1 MKRLIFVCGPNGVG
15 KSTAC
20 RALVEAL
27 PAAAY
32 VDSDWC
38 RAMHPFAFDEETIGL
53 VRANIVAL
61 LGNYFRAPF
70 IEDVIFSYGLH
81 GPRKRIFDDVLGALE
96 AMEIAYRL
104 CPLILTCDPAD
115 QIARMQADAR
125 DDARIRRAIE
135 NTRAI
140 YAAYDYPTV
149 DATGL
154 TVPQT
159 VERIVRV
166 LAERYGVQPRG

>member
-1 MKRLIFVCGPNGVG
+1 
-15 KSTAC
+15 
-20 RALVEAL
+20 
-27 PAAAY
+27 
-32 VDSDWC
+32 
-38 RAMHPFAFDEETIGL
+38 
-53 VRANIVAL
+53 
-61 LGNYFRAPF
+61 
-70 IEDVIFSYGLH
+70 
-81 GPRKRIFDDVLGALE
+81 
-96 AMEIAYRL
+96 
-104 CPLILTCDPAD
+104 
-115 QIARMQADAR
+115 MQADAR